1 MSIPDAIKI
10 KYPETID
17 NDENL
22 FLVKDSLRLPLLN
35 NYKPKDNNIV
45 VSATENDMA
54 FFPPSGIITLTEQ
67 CSDPNE
73 RAISF
78 FYESKN
84 DKTQTFNNV
93 KLLDGFPDVEKIA
106 KITNVTLNVVAEH
119 HNNIKDAIIQIEK
132 FAGIK
137 GDKVFFP
144 KIGSMEAR
152 INYLRAIALKP
163 KVWFNAD
170 IKEGIIPLK
179 VIFTDLSFRL
189 ATDNAKNPIVATWDF
204 GDGEIRTL
212 NFKNDSEATTNT
224 NTTVTKV
231 YELPGSYTVTY
242 TIKNKFG
249 QDELQLK
256 NYINAKFVAP
266 DNTVLF
272 FEPKGNQISFV
283 DLNKNVNSPFSTIRS
298 PVNTIIDLKI
308 PDGINPNTQRTFSGE
323 EVNSNGN
330 PIDPVV
336 LYNWELND
344 DLVHGNSKTTQAL
357 YETGGIY
364 DAIIRVDTESNSFRI
379 TNVLNA
385 IDIVENVNMWHWLY
399 KNQLNIASG
408 SPEVQASEFSLISE
422 VYKTPQMPSLQLNTN
437 NNFLNNDSNSSRQ
450 KFEFSRNIGFCQSS
464 LTNSGNSG
472 DSFLF
477 WASGRNISDSPTL
490 EQVYVKTF
498 NGFDKSYKSK
508 NSFQRAYNWMFLNTQ
523 TNAYFLLGRPNKGF
537 GEFTS
542 PVSTKIETYNLMT
555 NTLSSHKFQDDAF
568 QANAIELK
576 QNESVYG
583 ENGNNDTGNFSIYR
597 STWKGNTGYFLR
609 SSLVGTQILISNL
622 YSTIGGV
629 NDPFIALKKLQDI
642 PNSNYKEGQLLSMS
656 NGLFFFNNSSNIS
669 IYEDSSNTWYVAG
682 NNSGLSFRS
691 LQDKTAHGFEKES
704 NTLLGTSNGDHIA
717 YLSFDYSENSIVKFN
732 NLDLT
737 FSKLSP
743 RPRLEQWF
751 MEIY

>member
-10 KYPETID
+10 KYPEKID

-35 NYKPKDNNIV
+35 DYKPKDNNIV

-54 FFPPSGIITLTEQ
+54 AFPPSGIITLTEQ

-78 FYESKN
+78 FYESKT
-84 DKTQTFNNV
+84 DITQTFNNV
-93 KLLDGFPDVEKIA
+93 KLLDGFPDVEKLA

-137 GDKVFFP
+137 GDKVFIP
-144 KIGSMEAR
+144 KTGSMEAR

-163 KVWFNAD
+163 KVWFIAD
-170 IKEGIIPLK
+170 VKEGIIPLK

-189 ATDNAKNPIVATWDF
+189 ATDNADNPVTTTWDF
-204 GDGEIRTL
+204 GDGDIRTF

-224 NTTVTKV
+224 NTTTTKI

-242 TIKNKFG
+242 TVKNKFG
-249 QDELQLK
+249 QDELQFK
-256 NYINAKFVAP
+256 NYINAKFPAP
-266 DNTVLF
+266 DNAFVS
-272 FEPKGNQISFV
+272 FEPKGNQIASGDF
-283 DLNKNVNSPFSTIRS
+283 NKYIRS
-298 PVNTIIDLKI
+298 SVNAIIDLKI
-308 PDGINPNTQRTFSGE
+308 PDGINPNTERTFSGE
-323 EVNSNGN
+323 EVDDKSN
-330 PIDPVV
+330 PIDPIV
-336 LYNWELND
+336 LYTWELTD
-344 DLVHGNSKTTQAL
+344 DLVHGNSNKTQAL

-364 DAIIRVDTESNSFRI
+364 DTVIRVDTESNSFRI
-379 TNVLNA
+379 TNISNT

-399 KNQLNIASG
+399 KDKLNAIMYG
-408 SPEVQASEFSLISE
+408 SPQVQVSEFGLLSE
-422 VYKTPQMPSLQLNTN
+422 VYKTPQTPTLQLNTN
-437 NNFLNNDSNSSRQ
+437 NNFLNNDANSARQ

-464 LTNSGNSG
+464 LTTSGNSG
-472 DSFLF
+472 ESFLF
-477 WASGRNISDSPTL
+477 WASGRNISDSASL
-490 EQVYVKTF
+490 EQVYVRTF
-498 NGFDKSYKSK
+498 NGFDKSYKSQD
-508 NSFQRAYNWMFLNTQ
+508 SFQRAYNWMFLNTQ
-523 TNAYFLLGRPNKGF
+523 TNAYFMLGRPNKGF
-537 GEFTS
+537 EAFTS
-542 PVSTKIETYNLMT
+542 PASIKLQTYNLIT
-555 NTLSSHKFQDDAF
+555 KTLSTHKFQDDAF

-576 QNESVYG
+576 QNESVYDG
-583 ENGNNDTGNFSIYR
+583 SGSNTTGNFSIYR
-597 STWKGNTGYFLR
+597 STWKGSTGYFLR
-609 SSLVGTQILISNL
+609 SSLIGTQTIISNL

-629 NDPFIALKKLQDI
+629 SDPFIALKKLQDI
-642 PNSNYKEGQLLSMS
+642 PNSNYTEGQLLSMS

-691 LQDKTAHGFEKES
+691 LQDKTVSGFEKES
-704 NTLLGTSNGDHIA
+704 NTLLGTSNGNHFA

-732 NLDLT
+732 NLELT
-737 FSKLSP
+737 FSKLQP

-751 MEIY
+751 MGIY